1 MTYAQRTIRVK
12 ITLNG
17 EEIKEDR
24 PRLLLETLI
33 HIDTSLAFLDTC
45 SLNCLN

>member
-24 PRLLLETLI
+24 PVIRN
-33 HIDTSLAFLDTC
+33 
-45 SLNCLN
+45 LNPY